1 MRIIET
7 PVPLKELDEIREKS
21 GAKVSLTLLGRTWR
35 NGIPLNRV
43 LIQGNQGE
51 IERFMEFLMRSRA
64 GG

>member
-7 PVPLKELDEIREKS
+7 PIPLKELNEIRERS
-21 GAKVSLTLLGRTWR
+21 GAKVSLTLLGRTER

-43 LIQGNQGE
+43 LIRGDQKE
-51 IERFMEFLMRSRA
+51 IKRFMEFLMRSRA

>member
-7 PVPLKELDEIREKS
+7 PIPLKELDEIRERS
-21 GAKVSLTLLGRTWR
+21 GAKVSLTPLGRTRR
-35 NGIPLNRV
+35 NGITLNRV
-43 LIQGNQGE
+43 LIQGNQEE

>member
-7 PVPLKELDEIREKS
+7 PIPLKELNEIRERG
-21 GAKVSLTLLGRTWR
+21 GAKVSLTLLGRTER

-43 LIQGNQGE
+43 LIRGNQKE